1 MFVGICR
8 LSLIIPENATLKG
21 KRSVVR
27 RLIDRTRTKF
37 NVAVAEV
44 GANDDP
50 RQGVIGFA
58 VIGNES
64 GFVDEMMATIVSF
77 IEGMGLAFIGR
88 RETEVTTYGDEL
100 YDGVRYKGR

>member
-1 MFVGICR
+1 MFVGVCR
-8 LSLIIPENATLKG
+8 LSLIVPENASLKG

-27 RLIDRTRTKF
+27 RLIDRTRAKF
-37 NVAVAEV
+37 NVAIAEV

-58 VIGNES
+58 VIGNEA
-64 GFVDEMMATIVSF
+64 GFVDAMMSSIVSF